1 VGPLQPRQP
10 HPLQPRLQQQ
20 GARAVAVPQ
29 PGTGPRH
36 ATPLTGVA
44 NMAVNGQQ
52 WYPGVTAQQSSMQYA
67 SDYAPNAGGPV
78 FVPYE
83 MPPHGGHPGYVMGHY
98 GPPTRVVA
106 TPHQPTGYYRNGDS
120 DL

>member
-1 VGPLQPRQP
+1 VGPPQPRQP
-10 HPLQPRLQQQ
+10 HPLHPHPQQQ

-29 PGTGPRH
+29 PGTGPRQ
-36 ATPLTGVA
+36 AASLAGVA

-52 WYPGVTAQQSSMQYA
+52 WYPGVTAQQSSMHYA
-67 SDYAPNAGGPV
+67 SDYASNVGGPV
-78 FVPYE
+78 YVPYE

-98 GPPTRVVA
+98 GPPSRVVA
-106 TPHQPTGYYRNGDS
+106 NPHQPTGYYRNGDS